1 MPFSRGKQGFLYY
14 KAKKGKEKNKKKRKA
29 QGQVRWPFGPPHLT
43 LKPSKTKNKKNTKRK
58 RNKEGLGPS
67 EVGPTSSPNK
77 CLFCGSPINLSN
89 TLCFLVLC
97 SLKLFPP
104 RCYDWVP
111 SMLFS
116 FFYCAFF
123 VLSFQVPQPPLS
135 TRILCFLFCSQ
146 FILSLYLHF
155 HRQSIIFI
163 LLGGFSI
170 FFFLYFCAEVD
181 VSFFYNVTY
190 VSTLFD
196 FVCSIPASASS
207 SSLF

>member
-1 MPFSRGKQGFLYY
+1 M
-14 KAKKGKEKNKKKRKA
+14 A
-29 QGQVRWPFGPPHLT
+29 PPL
-43 LKPSKTKNKKNTKRK
+43 P
-58 RNKEGLGPS
+58 
-67 EVGPTSSPNK
+67 PTSVF
-77 CLFCGSPINLSN
+77 LWSPINLSN
-89 TLCFLVLC
+89 TLCFLMLC

-104 RCYDWVP
+104 RCYDWAP

-135 TRILCFLFCSQ
+135 TRILWFFVLFLAYFVA
-146 FILSLYLHF
+146 LSSFSSIEHHF
-155 HRQSIIFI
+155 HP
-163 LLGGFSI
+163 LGGFSI
-170 FFFLYFCAEVD
+170 FSFWYFCAEVD

-190 VSTLFD
+190 VSTSFD